1 MPDHHRLP
9 LLKRTERSDRTER
22 ASGPERSDRAEGVPA
37 DGQARG
43 GALEAERSSVRS
55 LDDARE
61 RRELMQIGN
70 LARETGKTVRA
81 IHLYEE
87 LGLLAP
93 AARSKGRFRLYTR
106 EALMRIRWIGKLQ
119 GMGFS
124 LGDIQTIVREWE
136 LLESAPGAMKRMRE
150 VYARKLEDTREQRRR
165 LEALEHEL
173 AASLEY
179 LDTCDV
185 CDPQRLLSAC
195 NCCDLHDKEVDVPEL
210 VLGFRASRPADD
222 VVEDAPRELQRDRE
236 RDRDREEPGASE

>member
-1 MPDHHRLP
+1 MADHHRLP
-9 LLKRTERSDRTER
+9 LLRRTDGTS
-22 ASGPERSDRAEGVPA
+22 V
-37 DGQARG
+37 DGQVRG
-43 GALEAERSSVRS
+43 IAAEADRSSVRS

-61 RRELMQIGN
+61 RRDLMQIGD

-93 AARSKGRFRLYTR
+93 AGRSKGRFRLYTR
-106 EALMRIRWIGKLQ
+106 DALMRIRWIGKLQ

-136 LLESAPGAMKRMRE
+136 RVESAPGAMKRMRE
-150 VYARKLEDTREQRRR
+150 VYSRKLEDTREQRRR

-173 AASLEY
+173 AASLDY

-195 NCCDLHDKEVDVPEL
+195 DCCDLHDKEVDVPEL
-210 VLGFRASRPADD
+210 VLGFRAARQPEETQREEEPQRP
-222 VVEDAPRELQRDRE
+222 RDR
-236 RDRDREEPGASE
+236 EPGASD